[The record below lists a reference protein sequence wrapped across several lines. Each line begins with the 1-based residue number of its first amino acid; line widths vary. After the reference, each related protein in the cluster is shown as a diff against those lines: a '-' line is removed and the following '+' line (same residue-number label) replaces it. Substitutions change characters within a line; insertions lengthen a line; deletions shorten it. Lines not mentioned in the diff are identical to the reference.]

1 MVVLY
6 LFSLSFSK
14 KWAVSIGSVGL
25 ALLHKNESE
34 VVQ

>member
-6 LFSLSFSK
+6 LFSLCFSK

-25 ALLHKNESE
+25 ALHKNESE